1 MISTQIG
8 YLYYFSQYRASFPL
22 SRPNLAMNSPVPRP
36 SSFSVRMPYNHSDS
50 RTIPIHGLAS
60 IAANRMRSW
69 PRVHLGGWRQFLSK
83 TAFGAI
89 LFLRTVPLLYPPR
102 PRCAFVIL
110 AASSLHRCLFA
121 SYQAPFTLLIVINSL
136 LFC

>member
-1 MISTQIG
+1 MISTQMG

-22 SRPNLAMNSPVPRP
+22 SRPNLAMNSPAPRP
-36 SSFSVRMPYNHSDS
+36 SSFSVRMPYNYSDS

-60 IAANRMRSW
+60 IAANRMRPW
-69 PRVHLGGWRQFLSK
+69 PRVHLGGWRQFLSEV
-83 TAFGAI
+83 AFSAI
-89 LFLRTVPLLYPPR
+89 LFRRTAPLLYPPR
-102 PRCAFVIL
+102 PHCAFVIP
-110 AASSLHRCLFA
+110 AASSLHRRLFT